1 MNIDPGLPLLISACL
16 FAVVILVRSRPAL
29 FRRRGQ
35 SATVTLREGR
45 ARIEAATDSES
56 RAKALCDAAE
66 ACAQKLGR
74 TTSAVGYLQRAIR
87 ESASADVV
95 NRAAVALARRP
106 YPLESLLWRRLGS
119 YPWNGSAR
127 EGAIAALT
135 QLVALYEGPLRNR
148 ARARA
153 LENSLRE
160 LGVNVPPKPEPT
172 DL

>member
-1 MNIDPGLPLLISACL
+1 MNIDPGLPLVVSACL

-29 FRRRGQ
+29 FRRGGQ
-35 SATVTLREGR
+35 SATITLREGR

-66 ACAQKLGR
+66 ACTQKLGR

-119 YPWNGSAR
+119 YPWGGEAKA
-127 EGAIAALT
+127 GAIAALT
-135 QLVALYEGPLRNR
+135 HLVTLYEGPLRNR
-148 ARARA
+148 PRARS
-153 LENSLRE
+153 LEHALRE
-160 LGVNVPPKPEPT
+160 LGVSVPSKPEPS
-172 DL
+172 DV